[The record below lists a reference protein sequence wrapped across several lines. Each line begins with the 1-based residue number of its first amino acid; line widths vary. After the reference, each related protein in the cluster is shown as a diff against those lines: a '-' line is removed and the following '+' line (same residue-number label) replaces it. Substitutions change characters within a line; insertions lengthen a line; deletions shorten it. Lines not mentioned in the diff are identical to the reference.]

1 MSIFLGLG
9 TNLGNRKN
17 NLNKS
22 ISLLNNSEKL
32 NVLRK
37 SKIYETS
44 PMENLEQGYFL
55 NQIIKIE
62 FNGTLDDLFLYTQKV
77 ERKMGKLNQK
87 IRYQPRIIDIDILSF
102 NDFVVDNEKLSVPH
116 PKIKFRK
123 FVLKPWTDIDSNY
136 ILPNSKMTIKEHLDN
151 ISDLNDEVREYKK

>member
-55 NQIIKIE
+55 NQIIK
-62 FNGTLDDLFLYTQKV
+62 TKV
-77 ERKMGKLNQK
+77 
-87 IRYQPRIIDIDILSF
+87 I
-102 NDFVVDNEKLSVPH
+102 
-116 PKIKFRK
+116 
-123 FVLKPWTDIDSNY
+123 
-136 ILPNSKMTIKEHLDN
+136 
-151 ISDLNDEVREYKK
+151 

>member
-22 ISLLNNSEKL
+22 ISLLKNSEKL

-62 FNGTLDDLFLYTQKV
+62 FNGTLEDLFLYTQKV

-102 NDFVVDNEKLSVPH
+102 NDFVINNEKLSVPH

-151 ISDLNDEVREYKK
+151 ISDLIDEVREYK

>member
-32 NVLRK
+32 NILRK

-55 NQIIKIE
+55 NQIVKIE
-62 FNGTLDDLFLYTQKV
+62 FSGTLDDLFLHTQKV
-77 ERKMGKLNQK
+77 ERKMGKLIQK
-87 IRYQPRIIDIDILSF
+87 IRYKPRIIDIDILSF
-102 NDFVVDNEKLSVPH
+102 NDIVVNTEKLSVPH

-151 ISDLNDEVREYKK
+151 ISDLIDEVREYK

>member
-32 NVLRK
+32 NILCK

-62 FNGTLDDLFLYTQKV
+62 FNGTLDDLFLHTQKV
-77 ERKMGKLNQK
+77 ERKMGKLIQK

-102 NDFVVDNEKLSVPH
+102 NDFVVNNEKLSVPH

-151 ISDLNDEVREYKK
+151 ISDLIDEVREYK